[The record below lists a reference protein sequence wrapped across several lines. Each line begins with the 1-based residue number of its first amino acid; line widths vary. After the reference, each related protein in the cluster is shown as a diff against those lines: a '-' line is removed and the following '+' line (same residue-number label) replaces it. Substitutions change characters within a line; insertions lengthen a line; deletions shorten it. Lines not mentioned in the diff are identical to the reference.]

1 MHAAP
6 DIRAMPGAVLAVTAA
21 AGAAGWGRLWLDVRL
36 FEADVLAGVNQ
47 LEHEAKQQGCD
58 VYDYLRNHVDRVRT
72 VHLKQIDGDGN
83 NVDLPDGILD
93 MAEVIRCAPHAT
105 DYILEQ
111 ASFREGIPQ
120 SLQRNAAFM
129 KTL

>member
-47 LEHEAKQQGCD
+47 LEHESEQQGCKAEEGQHQERIS
-58 VYDYLRNHVDRVRT
+58 VV
-72 VHLKQIDGDGN
+72 VHLRRLFGGKGAVGQLLYDVGVGFVKMND
-83 NVDLPDGILD
+83 
-93 MAEVIRCAPHAT
+93 
-105 DYILEQ
+105 
-111 ASFREGIPQ
+111 S
-120 SLQRNAAFM
+120 
-129 KTL
+129 